1 MVVAFLTLDSHVA
14 DQLIREI
21 SGSVERE
28 SPEWR
33 VMAIDGLRLLPLS
46 HSPFHI
52 SANHVTFMLPST
64 DSNSRWRH
72 WWIYWECSCLPTVVC
87 CSSRDELDAVYS
99 AVSNLPYISFS
110 SLLICGNVFVN
121 GLNKGKLVMGDDIVF
136 SWNQNVSAQSG
147 DDSETGKDE
156 QKSRMI
162 IITDACLPVL
172 AFGESPISTRFLI
185 NYVLPMKKETYMRRI
200 ANCLAADGVV
210 INMVVGG
217 EVVTLKSIEESN
229 NLVIAEMP

>member
-1 MVVAFLTLDSHVA
+1 MWVVGGGVGDEGGGAQGRAARDAHGRCENGKASW
-14 DQLIREI
+14 QSWGLIGDGGFI
-21 SGSVERE
+21 CDWICGSVERE

-110 SLLICGNVFVN
+110 SLYSDLVEAREHEFWRIFGKPQSV
-121 GLNKGKLVMGDDIVF
+121 GIKTSLLNQEMIVKLEKM
-136 SWNQNVSAQSG
+136 
-147 DDSETGKDE
+147 
-156 QKSRMI
+156 SR
-162 IITDACLPVL
+162 
-172 AFGESPISTRFLI
+172 S
-185 NYVLPMKKETYMRRI
+185 
-200 ANCLAADGVV
+200 
-210 INMVVGG
+210 
-217 EVVTLKSIEESN
+217 
-229 NLVIAEMP
+229 LV